1 MEAPFSKFG
10 RVLFASLATF
20 VLACLASCGSSAS
33 KVDEFLP
40 SRIVVIGDS
49 YSYLGSSANGY
60 KDRITVNDGGAVT
73 DGSNVNNWV
82 LQIAGGYALSKVL
95 ADGKIVS
102 GIVDSATAASTRID
116 TTCHPTTYDADTK
129 TDFKVADIV
138 KQIDCASISLAS
150 TDLLLVNGGVVDI
163 YTLAEQV
170 IAPASTT
177 TQAAA
182 EEAARARGNALR
194 DYVKNLIATTAVK
207 HIMLLSVPS
216 LDGSPYQL
224 SGTTAQQTARQTALI
239 GITDAFNTGLF
250 ENFGSQ
256 PAGSGVR
263 SFYSDNAFK
272 SSTTLVSLGI
282 NMLNSK
288 FCDGSGN
295 KLANPKVEAGN
306 TGCTD
311 ANNAAYKYATE
322 KYPTPVMHRLLGN
335 MVYNTM
341 RGYSGW

>member
-10 RVLFASLATF
+10 RVLFASFAAF
-20 VLACLASCGSSAS
+20 VLVCLTSCGSSAS
-33 KVDEFLP
+33 KVDEFIP

-82 LQIAGGYALSKVL
+82 LQIAGGYALSKVI

-102 GIVDSATAASTRID
+102 GIVDSVTAAIDVTRPLSCKPTSFD
-116 TTCHPTTYDADTK
+116 TLPLVFK

-163 YTLAEQV
+163 YKLAEEV
-170 IAPASTT
+170 VASTK

-182 EEAARARGNALR
+182 EAGAKVQAHALR
-194 DYVKNLIATTAVK
+194 DYVKNLIATTDVK

-216 LDGSPYQL
+216 LDGSPYQIAGGAAL
-224 SGTTAQQTARQTALI
+224 QAALI

-250 ENFGSQ
+250 EQFGTQ

-288 FCDGSGN
+288 FCDGSVN

>member
-33 KVDEFLP
+33 KVDEFIP

-49 YSYLGSSANGY
+49 YSYLGSSPNY
-60 KDRITVNDGGAVT
+60 QDRITVNEGTSADAISGAT
-73 DGSNVNNWV
+73 VNNWV

-102 GIVDSATAASTRID
+102 GIVDSVTAASDGTRLPS
-116 TTCHPTTYDADTK
+116 CKPTSFHTLPLVFK

-163 YTLAEQV
+163 YKLAEEV
-170 IAPASTT
+170 VASTK

-182 EEAARARGNALR
+182 EAAAKVQANALR

-216 LDGSPYQL
+216 LDGSPYQIAGGAAL
-224 SGTTAQQTARQTALI
+224 QAALI

-250 ENFGSQ
+250 EQFGTQ

-272 SSTTLVSLGI
+272 SSTTLSI
-282 NMLNSK
+282 NMLNTA
-288 FCDGSGN
+288 FCNSLDPTSDR
-295 KLANPKVEAGN
+295 N
-306 TGCTD
+306 TDPFKCTNTD
-311 ANNAAYKYATE
+311 NTAYKYATD
-322 KYPTPVMHRLLGN
+322 KYPTPVMHRQLGN

>member
-10 RVLFASLATF
+10 RVLFTSLAAF

-49 YSYLGSSANGY
+49 YSSLGSSANGY

-102 GIVDSATAASTRID
+102 GIVDSVTAASDGTRLPS
-116 TTCHPTTYDADTK
+116 CKPTSFHTLPLVFK

-163 YTLAEQV
+163 YKLAEEV
-170 IAPASTT
+170 VASTK

-182 EEAARARGNALR
+182 EAAAKVQANALR

-216 LDGSPYQL
+216 LDGSPYQIAGGAAL
-224 SGTTAQQTARQTALI
+224 QAALI

-250 ENFGSQ
+250 EQFGTQ

-282 NMLNSK
+282 NMLNST
-288 FCDGSGN
+288 FCDGSSVD
-295 KLANPKVEAGN
+295 KRANPKVETGN

>member
-1 MEAPFSKFG
+1 FT
-10 RVLFASLATF
+10 SLAAF
-20 VLACLASCGSSAS
+20 VLVCLASCGSSSS
-33 KVDEFLP
+33 KVDEFIP

-49 YSYLGSSANGY
+49 YSYLGRSLNNY
-60 KDRITVNDGGAVT
+60 QDRITVNEGASADAISGAT
-73 DGSNVNNWV
+73 VNNWV
-82 LQIAGGYALSKVL
+82 LQIAGGYSLSKKIS
-95 ADGKIVS
+95 DGKIVS
-102 GIVDSATAASTRID
+102 GIVDSATSPCT
-116 TTCHPTTYDADTK
+116 PTSYDAITK
-129 TDFKVADIV
+129 TDFKVADIIR
-138 KQIDCASISLAS
+138 QLNCASITLAS

-163 YTLAEQV
+163 YKLAEEV
-170 IAPASTT
+170 VASTK

-182 EEAARARGNALR
+182 EAGAKVQAHALR

-216 LDGSPYQL
+216 LDGSPYQIAGGAAL
-224 SGTTAQQTARQTALI
+224 QAALI

-250 ENFGSQ
+250 EQFGTQ

-288 FCDGSGN
+288 FCDGSVN

>member
-10 RVLFASLATF
+10 RVLFASFAAF
-20 VLACLASCGSSAS
+20 VLVCLTSCGSSAS
-33 KVDEFLP
+33 KVDEFIP

-82 LQIAGGYALSKVL
+82 LQIAGGYALSKVI

-102 GIVDSATAASTRID
+102 GIVDSVTAAIDVTRPLSCKPTSFD
-116 TTCHPTTYDADTK
+116 TLPLVFK

-163 YTLAEQV
+163 YKLAEEV
-170 IAPASTT
+170 VASTK

-182 EEAARARGNALR
+182 EAAAKVQANALR

-216 LDGSPYQL
+216 LDGSPYQIAGGAAL
-224 SGTTAQQTARQTALI
+224 QAALI

-250 ENFGSQ
+250 EQFGTQ

-272 SSTTLVSLGI
+272 SSTTLVGLGI
-282 NMLNSK
+282 NIFNNK
-288 FCDGSGN
+288 FCDST
-295 KLANPKVEAGN
+295 LTLLDRSTDPASCTN
-306 TGCTD
+306 TDNT
-311 ANNAAYKYATE
+311 AYKYATD

>member
-10 RVLFASLATF
+10 RVLFTSLAAF
-20 VLACLASCGSSAS
+20 VLVCLASCGSSAS
-33 KVDEFLP
+33 KVDEFIP

-49 YSYLGSSANGY
+49 YSYLGSSPNY
-60 KDRITVNDGGAVT
+60 QDRITVNEGASADAISGAT
-73 DGSNVNNWV
+73 VNNWV
-82 LQIAGGYALSKVL
+82 LQIAGGYSLSKKIS
-95 ADGKIVS
+95 DGKIVS
-102 GIVDSATAASTRID
+102 GIVDSATSPCT
-116 TTCHPTTYDADTK
+116 PTSYDAITK
-129 TDFKVADIV
+129 TDFKVADIIR
-138 KQIDCASISLAS
+138 QLNCASITLAS

-163 YTLAEQV
+163 YKLAEEV
-170 IAPASTT
+170 VASTK

-182 EEAARARGNALR
+182 EAAAKVQAHALR

-216 LDGSPYQL
+216 LDGSPYQIAGGAAL
-224 SGTTAQQTARQTALI
+224 QAALI

-250 ENFGSQ
+250 EQFGTQ

-288 FCDGSGN
+288 FCDGSVN

>member
-10 RVLFASLATF
+10 RVLFTSLAAF
-20 VLACLASCGSSAS
+20 VLVCLASCGSSAS
-33 KVDEFLP
+33 KVDEFIP

-49 YSYLGSSANGY
+49 YSYLGSSPNY
-60 KDRITVNDGGAVT
+60 QDRITVNEGTSADAISGAT
-73 DGSNVNNWV
+73 VNNWV
-82 LQIAGGYALSKVL
+82 LQIAGGYSLSKKIS
-95 ADGKIVS
+95 DGKIVS
-102 GIVDSATAASTRID
+102 GIVDSATSPCT
-116 TTCHPTTYDADTK
+116 PTSYDAITK
-129 TDFKVADIV
+129 TDFKVADIIR
-138 KQIDCASISLAS
+138 QLNCASITLAS

-163 YTLAEQV
+163 YKLAEEV
-170 IAPASTT
+170 VASTK

-182 EEAARARGNALR
+182 EAAAKVQAHALR

-216 LDGSPYQL
+216 LDGSPYQIAGGAAL
-224 SGTTAQQTARQTALI
+224 QAALI

-250 ENFGSQ
+250 EQFGTQ

-282 NMLNSK
+282 NMLNST
-288 FCDGSGN
+288 FCDGSSVD
-295 KLANPKVEAGN
+295 KPANPKVETGN

-311 ANNAAYKYATE
+311 VNSAAYKYATD

>member
-10 RVLFASLATF
+10 RVLFTSLAAF
-20 VLACLASCGSSAS
+20 VLVCLASCGSSAS
-33 KVDEFLP
+33 KVDEFIP

-49 YSYLGSSANGY
+49 YSYLGSSPNY
-60 KDRITVNDGGAVT
+60 QDRITVNEGTSADAISGAT
-73 DGSNVNNWV
+73 VNNWV
-82 LQIAGGYALSKVL
+82 LQIAGGYSLSKKIS
-95 ADGKIVS
+95 DGKIVS
-102 GIVDSATAASTRID
+102 GIVDSATSPCT
-116 TTCHPTTYDADTK
+116 PTSYDAITK
-129 TDFKVADIV
+129 TDFKVADIIR
-138 KQIDCASISLAS
+138 QLNCASITLAS

-163 YTLAEQV
+163 YKLAEEV
-170 IAPASTT
+170 VASTK

-182 EEAARARGNALR
+182 EAAAKVQAHALR
-194 DYVKNLIATTAVK
+194 DYVKNLIATTDVK

-216 LDGSPYQL
+216 LDGSPYQIAGGAAL
-224 SGTTAQQTARQTALI
+224 QAALI

-250 ENFGSQ
+250 EQFGTQ

-288 FCDGSGN
+288 FCDGSVN

>member
-10 RVLFASLATF
+10 RVLFTSLAAF
-20 VLACLASCGSSAS
+20 VLVCLASCGSSAS
-33 KVDEFLP
+33 KVDEFIP

-49 YSYLGSSANGY
+49 YSYLGSSPNY
-60 KDRITVNDGGAVT
+60 QDRITVNEGTSADAISGAT
-73 DGSNVNNWV
+73 VNNWV
-82 LQIAGGYALSKVL
+82 LQIAGGYSLSKKIS
-95 ADGKIVS
+95 DGKIVS
-102 GIVDSATAASTRID
+102 GIVDSATSPCT
-116 TTCHPTTYDADTK
+116 PTSYDAITK
-129 TDFKVADIV
+129 TDFKVADIIR
-138 KQIDCASISLAS
+138 QLNCASITLAS

-163 YTLAEQV
+163 YKLAEEV
-170 IAPASTT
+170 VASTK

-182 EEAARARGNALR
+182 EAEAKVQAHALR

-216 LDGSPYQL
+216 LDGSPYQIAGGAAL
-224 SGTTAQQTARQTALI
+224 QAALI

-250 ENFGSQ
+250 EQFGTQ

-288 FCDGSGN
+288 FCDGSVN

>member
-10 RVLFASLATF
+10 RVLFTSLAAF
-20 VLACLASCGSSAS
+20 VLVCLASCGSSAS
-33 KVDEFLP
+33 KVDEFIP

-49 YSYLGSSANGY
+49 YSYLGRSLNNY
-60 KDRITVNDGGAVT
+60 QDRITVNEGASADAISGAT
-73 DGSNVNNWV
+73 VNNWV
-82 LQIAGGYALSKVL
+82 LQIAGGYSLSKKIS
-95 ADGKIVS
+95 DGKIVS
-102 GIVDSATAASTRID
+102 GIVDSATSPCT
-116 TTCHPTTYDADTK
+116 PTSYDAITK
-129 TDFKVADIV
+129 TDFKVADIIR
-138 KQIDCASISLAS
+138 QLNCASITLAS

-163 YTLAEQV
+163 YKLAEEV
-170 IAPASTT
+170 VASTK

-182 EEAARARGNALR
+182 EAAAKVQAHALR

-216 LDGSPYQL
+216 LDGSPYQIAGGAAL
-224 SGTTAQQTARQTALI
+224 QAALI

-250 ENFGSQ
+250 EQFGTQ

-288 FCDGSGN
+288 FCDGSVN

>member
-1 MEAPFSKFG
+1 LEAPFSKFG
-10 RVLFASLATF
+10 RVLFTSLAAF
-20 VLACLASCGSSAS
+20 VLVCLASCGSSSS
-33 KVDEFLP
+33 KVDEFIP

-49 YSYLGSSANGY
+49 YSYLGRSLNNY
-60 KDRITVNDGGAVT
+60 QDRITVNEGASADAISGAT
-73 DGSNVNNWV
+73 VNNWV
-82 LQIAGGYALSKVL
+82 LQIAGGYSLSKKIS
-95 ADGKIVS
+95 DGKIVS
-102 GIVDSATAASTRID
+102 GIVDSATSPCT
-116 TTCHPTTYDADTK
+116 PTSYDAITK
-129 TDFKVADIV
+129 TDFKVADIIR
-138 KQIDCASISLAS
+138 QLNCASITLAS

-163 YTLAEQV
+163 YMLAEEV
-170 IAPASTT
+170 VASTK

-182 EEAARARGNALR
+182 EAEAKVQAHALR

-216 LDGSPYQL
+216 LDGSPYQIAGGAAL
-224 SGTTAQQTARQTALI
+224 QAALI

-250 ENFGSQ
+250 EQFGTQ

-288 FCDGSGN
+288 FCDGSVN

>member
-1 MEAPFSKFG
+1 LEAPFSKFG
-10 RVLFASLATF
+10 RVLFTSLAAF
-20 VLACLASCGSSAS
+20 VLVCLASCGSSSS
-33 KVDEFLP
+33 KVDEFIP

-49 YSYLGSSANGY
+49 YSYLGRSLNNY
-60 KDRITVNDGGAVT
+60 QDRITVNEGASADAISGAT
-73 DGSNVNNWV
+73 VNNWV
-82 LQIAGGYALSKVL
+82 LQIAGGYSLSKKIS
-95 ADGKIVS
+95 DGKIVS
-102 GIVDSATAASTRID
+102 GIVDSATSPCT
-116 TTCHPTTYDADTK
+116 PTSYDAITK
-129 TDFKVADIV
+129 TDFKVADIIR
-138 KQIDCASISLAS
+138 QLNCASITLAS

-163 YTLAEQV
+163 YKLAEEV
-170 IAPASTT
+170 VASTK

-182 EEAARARGNALR
+182 EAGAKVQAHALR
-194 DYVKNLIATTAVK
+194 DYVKNLIATTDVK

-216 LDGSPYQL
+216 LDGSPYQ
-224 SGTTAQQTARQTALI
+224 TAGGAALQAALI

-250 ENFGSQ
+250 EQFGTQ

-288 FCDGSGN
+288 FCDGSVN

>member
-1 MEAPFSKFG
+1 LEAPFSKFG
-10 RVLFASLATF
+10 RVLFTSLAAF
-20 VLACLASCGSSAS
+20 VLVCLASCGSSSS
-33 KVDEFLP
+33 KVDEFIP

-49 YSYLGSSANGY
+49 YSYLGRSLNNY
-60 KDRITVNDGGAVT
+60 QDRITVNEGASADAISGAT
-73 DGSNVNNWV
+73 VNNWV
-82 LQIAGGYALSKVL
+82 LQIAGGYSLSKKIS
-95 ADGKIVS
+95 DGKIVS
-102 GIVDSATAASTRID
+102 GIVDSATSPCT
-116 TTCHPTTYDADTK
+116 PTSYDAITK
-129 TDFKVADIV
+129 TDFKVADIIR
-138 KQIDCASISLAS
+138 QLNCASITLAS

-163 YTLAEQV
+163 YKLAEEV
-170 IAPASTT
+170 VASTK

-182 EEAARARGNALR
+182 EAGAKVQAHALR

-216 LDGSPYQL
+216 LDGSPYQIAGGAAL
-224 SGTTAQQTARQTALI
+224 QAALI

-250 ENFGSQ
+250 EQFGTQ

-272 SSTTLVSLGI
+272 SSTTLVGLGI
-282 NMLNSK
+282 NIFNNK
-288 FCDGSGN
+288 FCDST
-295 KLANPKVEAGN
+295 LTLLDRATDPASWTN
-306 TGCTD
+306 TDNT
-311 ANNAAYKYATE
+311 AYKYATD

>member
-10 RVLFASLATF
+10 RVLFTSLAAF
-20 VLACLASCGSSAS
+20 VLVCLASCGSSSS
-33 KVDEFLP
+33 KVDEFIP

-49 YSYLGSSANGY
+49 YSYLGRSLNNY
-60 KDRITVNDGGAVT
+60 QDRITVNEGASADAISGAT
-73 DGSNVNNWV
+73 VNNWV
-82 LQIAGGYALSKVL
+82 LQIAGGYSLSKKIS
-95 ADGKIVS
+95 DGKIVS
-102 GIVDSATAASTRID
+102 GIVDSATSPCT
-116 TTCHPTTYDADTK
+116 PTSYDAITK
-129 TDFKVADIV
+129 TDFKVADIIR
-138 KQIDCASISLAS
+138 QLNCASITLAS

-163 YTLAEQV
+163 YKLAEEV
-170 IAPASTT
+170 VASTK

-182 EEAARARGNALR
+182 EAAAKVQANALR

-216 LDGSPYQL
+216 LDGSPYQIAGGAAL
-224 SGTTAQQTARQTALI
+224 QAALI

-250 ENFGSQ
+250 EQFGTQ

-288 FCDGSGN
+288 FCDGSVN

>member
-1 MEAPFSKFG
+1 LEAPFSKFG
-10 RVLFASLATF
+10 RVLFTSLAAF
-20 VLACLASCGSSAS
+20 VLVCLASCGSSAS
-33 KVDEFLP
+33 KVDEFIP

-49 YSYLGSSANGY
+49 YSYLGSSPNY
-60 KDRITVNDGGAVT
+60 QDRITVNEGTSADAISGAT
-73 DGSNVNNWV
+73 VNNWV
-82 LQIAGGYALSKVL
+82 LQIAGGYSLSKKIS
-95 ADGKIVS
+95 DGKIVS
-102 GIVDSATAASTRID
+102 GIVDSATSPCT
-116 TTCHPTTYDADTK
+116 PTSYDAITK
-129 TDFKVADIV
+129 TDFKVADIIR
-138 KQIDCASISLAS
+138 QLNCASITLAS

-163 YTLAEQV
+163 YKLAEEV
-170 IAPASTT
+170 VASTK

-182 EEAARARGNALR
+182 EAAAKVQAHALR

-216 LDGSPYQL
+216 LDGSPYQIAGGAAL
-224 SGTTAQQTARQTALI
+224 QAALI

-250 ENFGSQ
+250 EQFGTQ

-288 FCDGSGN
+288 FCDGSVN

>member
-10 RVLFASLATF
+10 RVLFTSLAAF
-20 VLACLASCGSSAS
+20 VLVCLASCGSSAS
-33 KVDEFLP
+33 KVDEFIP

-49 YSYLGSSANGY
+49 YSYLGSSPNY
-60 KDRITVNDGGAVT
+60 QDRITVNEGTSADAISGAT
-73 DGSNVNNWV
+73 VNNWV

-102 GIVDSATAASTRID
+102 GIVDSVTAASDGTRLPS
-116 TTCHPTTYDADTK
+116 CKPTSFHTLPLVFK

-163 YTLAEQV
+163 YKLAEEV
-170 IAPASTT
+170 VASTK

-182 EEAARARGNALR
+182 EAAAKVQANALR

-216 LDGSPYQL
+216 LDGSPYQIAGGAAL
-224 SGTTAQQTARQTALI
+224 QAALI

-250 ENFGSQ
+250 EQFGTQ

-272 SSTTLVSLGI
+272 SSTTLVSLSI
-282 NMLNSK
+282 NMLNTA
-288 FCDGSGN
+288 FCNSLDPTSDR
-295 KLANPKVEAGN
+295 N
-306 TGCTD
+306 TDPFKCTNTD
-311 ANNAAYKYATE
+311 NTAYKYATD

>member
-10 RVLFASLATF
+10 RVLFTSLAAF
-20 VLACLASCGSSAS
+20 VLVCLASCGSSAS
-33 KVDEFLP
+33 KVDEFIP

-49 YSYLGSSANGY
+49 YSYLGSSPNY
-60 KDRITVNDGGAVT
+60 QDRITVNEGTSADAISGAT
-73 DGSNVNNWV
+73 VNNWV
-82 LQIAGGYALSKVL
+82 LQIAGGYSLSKKIS
-95 ADGKIVS
+95 DGKIVS
-102 GIVDSATAASTRID
+102 GIVDSATSPCT
-116 TTCHPTTYDADTK
+116 PTSYDAITK
-129 TDFKVADIV
+129 TDFKVADIIR
-138 KQIDCASISLAS
+138 QLNCASITLAS

-163 YTLAEQV
+163 YKLAEEV
-170 IAPASTT
+170 VASTK

-182 EEAARARGNALR
+182 EAAAKVQAHALR

-216 LDGSPYQL
+216 LDGSPYQIAGGAAL
-224 SGTTAQQTARQTALI
+224 QAALI

-250 ENFGSQ
+250 EQFGTQ

-288 FCDGSGN
+288 FCDGSVN

>member
-10 RVLFASLATF
+10 RVLFTSLAAF
-20 VLACLASCGSSAS
+20 VLVCLASCGSSAS
-33 KVDEFLP
+33 KVDEFIP

-49 YSYLGSSANGY
+49 YSYLGSSPNY
-60 KDRITVNDGGAVT
+60 QDRITVNEGTSADAISGAT
-73 DGSNVNNWV
+73 VNNWV
-82 LQIAGGYALSKVL
+82 LQIAGGYSLSKKIS
-95 ADGKIVS
+95 DGKIVS
-102 GIVDSATAASTRID
+102 GIVDSATSPCTPIS
-116 TTCHPTTYDADTK
+116 YDAITK
-129 TDFKVADIV
+129 TDFKVADIIR
-138 KQIDCASISLAS
+138 QLNCASITLAS

-163 YTLAEQV
+163 YKLAEEV
-170 IAPASTT
+170 VASTK

-182 EEAARARGNALR
+182 EAAAKVQANALR

-216 LDGSPYQL
+216 LDGSPYQIAGGAAL
-224 SGTTAQQTARQTALI
+224 QAALI

-250 ENFGSQ
+250 DQFGTQ

-288 FCDGSGN
+288 FCDGSVN

>member
-10 RVLFASLATF
+10 RVLFTSLAAF
-20 VLACLASCGSSAS
+20 VLVCLASCGSSAS
-33 KVDEFLP
+33 KVDEFIP

-49 YSYLGSSANGY
+49 YSYLGSSPNY
-60 KDRITVNDGGAVT
+60 QDRITVNEGTSADAISGAT
-73 DGSNVNNWV
+73 VNNWV
-82 LQIAGGYALSKVL
+82 LQIAGGYSLSKKIS
-95 ADGKIVS
+95 DGKIVS
-102 GIVDSATAASTRID
+102 GIVDSATSPCT
-116 TTCHPTTYDADTK
+116 PTSYDAITK
-129 TDFKVADIV
+129 TDFKVADIIR
-138 KQIDCASISLAS
+138 QLNCASITLAS

-163 YTLAEQV
+163 YKLAEEV
-170 IAPASTT
+170 VASTK

-182 EEAARARGNALR
+182 EAGAKVQAHALR

-216 LDGSPYQL
+216 LDGSPYQIAGGAAL
-224 SGTTAQQTARQTALI
+224 QAALI

-250 ENFGSQ
+250 EQFGTQ

-288 FCDGSGN
+288 FCDGSVN

>member
-1 MEAPFSKFG
+1 MEAPFSKFV
-10 RVLFASLATF
+10 RVLFTSLAAF
-20 VLACLASCGSSAS
+20 VLVCLASCGSSAS
-33 KVDEFLP
+33 KVDEFIP

-49 YSYLGSSANGY
+49 YSYLGSSPNY
-60 KDRITVNDGGAVT
+60 QDRITVNEGTSADAISGAT
-73 DGSNVNNWV
+73 VNNWV
-82 LQIAGGYALSKVL
+82 LQIAGGYSLSKKIS
-95 ADGKIVS
+95 DGKIVS
-102 GIVDSATAASTRID
+102 GIVDSATSPCT
-116 TTCHPTTYDADTK
+116 PTSYDAITK
-129 TDFKVADIV
+129 TDFKVADIIR
-138 KQIDCASISLAS
+138 QLNCASITLAS

-163 YTLAEQV
+163 YMLAEEV
-170 IAPASTT
+170 VASTK

-182 EEAARARGNALR
+182 EAAAKVQAHALR

-216 LDGSPYQL
+216 LDGSPYQIAGGAAL
-224 SGTTAQQTARQTALI
+224 QAALI
-239 GITDAFNTGLF
+239 GITDAFNSGLF
-250 ENFGSQ
+250 EQFGTQ

-288 FCDGSGN
+288 FCDGSVN

>member
-10 RVLFASLATF
+10 RVLFTSLAAF
-20 VLACLASCGSSAS
+20 VLVCLASCGSSAS
-33 KVDEFLP
+33 KVDEFIP

-49 YSYLGSSANGY
+49 YSYLGSSPNY
-60 KDRITVNDGGAVT
+60 QDRITVNEGASADAISGAT
-73 DGSNVNNWV
+73 VNNWV
-82 LQIAGGYALSKVL
+82 LQIAGGYSLSKKIS
-95 ADGKIVS
+95 DGKIVS
-102 GIVDSATAASTRID
+102 GIVDSATLPCT
-116 TTCHPTTYDADTK
+116 PTSYDAITK
-129 TDFKVADIV
+129 TDFKVADIIR
-138 KQIDCASISLAS
+138 QLNCASITLAS

-163 YTLAEQV
+163 YKLAEEV
-170 IAPASTT
+170 VASTK

-182 EEAARARGNALR
+182 EAAAKVQAHALR

-224 SGTTAQQTARQTALI
+224 SGTAAQQTARQAALI

-250 ENFGSQ
+250 EQFGTQ

-288 FCDGSGN
+288 FCDGSVN